1 LAQADQAGAPLAEL
15 RAELDSRVR
24 ADAGLSELGDELE
37 RRRLELLRKRPA
49 DARTIEALG
58 Y

>member
-1 LAQADQAGAPLAEL
+1 L